1 MGTAEFITQV
11 NATAWAERYWS
22 GDKQLTIADTMPR
35 FYFDV
40 RDRRSSTID
49 DDGVDMPD
57 AEAACAQAAVAAAE
71 MLKSLVPCD
80 ATELFV
86 AVRDERGQRVGEVTA
101 EVRVTQ
107 HA

>member
-1 MGTAEFITQV
+1 
-11 NATAWAERYWS
+11 
-22 GDKQLTIADTMPR
+22 
-35 FYFDV
+35 
-40 RDRRSSTID
+40 
-49 DDGVDMPD
+49 MPD